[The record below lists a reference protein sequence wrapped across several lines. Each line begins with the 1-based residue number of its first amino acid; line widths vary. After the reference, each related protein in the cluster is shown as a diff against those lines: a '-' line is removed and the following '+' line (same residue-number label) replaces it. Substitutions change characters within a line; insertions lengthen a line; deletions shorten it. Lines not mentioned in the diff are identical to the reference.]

1 MMRKTSAATS
11 ATTLAVAPA
20 ATRRAGTATASATTL
35 AIALA
40 VALAATR
47 RAATAAASATTL
59 VIALAITLGV
69 AVASSRPALAAEHE
83 PYIDWTTAPVV
94 AKPGQPPGYVLF
106 QTSCAVCHGSGP
118 GKPGTRA
125 LATKYKGAT
134 PALLEERTDLN
145 ATYIKQVVRQG
156 LYVMPLFRKTELSD
170 ADLNAIAAY
179 LTRKRQ

>member
-1 MMRKTSAATS
+1 MKSNRFAATPRAVVEAAS
-11 ATTLAVAPA
+11 AIST
-20 ATRRAGTATASATTL
+20 ATTASAASV
-35 AIALA
+35 AIMLTALA
-40 VALAATR
+40 LTAVPNAPAQAT
-47 RAATAAASATTL
+47 
-59 VIALAITLGV
+59 
-69 AVASSRPALAAEHE
+69 EHG

-125 LATKYKGAT
+125 LAAKYKGAT

-156 LYVMPLFRKTELSD
+156 LYVMPFFRKTELSD
-170 ADLNAIAAY
+170 NDLDAIAAY
-179 LTRKRQ
+179 LTRKRS